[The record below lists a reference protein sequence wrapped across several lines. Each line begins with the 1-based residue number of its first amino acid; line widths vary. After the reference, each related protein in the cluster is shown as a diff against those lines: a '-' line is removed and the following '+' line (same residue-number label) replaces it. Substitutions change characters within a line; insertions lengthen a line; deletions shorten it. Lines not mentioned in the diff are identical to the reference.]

1 MRYVLAYFS
10 VLFAFLAL
18 DASWLVA
25 AGGKIFKSQL
35 GPLLRDQPDLKVA
48 AAFYLIYAAGMLV
61 LAVAPAVEGGSL
73 MAAGWRGAVLGL
85 VAYATF
91 DLTALS
97 IIKGWTVTVALV
109 DLAWGTIA
117 TAIAC
122 IIGFLVL
129 RYFSTA
135 GAGLS

>member
-61 LAVAPAVEGGSL
+61 LATYQGLRS
-73 MAAGWRGAVLGL
+73 L
-85 VAYATF
+85 VASRGPGRISSGEPAAKAQVRA
-91 DLTALS
+91 ALD
-97 IIKGWTVTVALV
+97 AN
-109 DLAWGTIA
+109 
-117 TAIAC
+117 
-122 IIGFLVL
+122 
-129 RYFSTA
+129 RH
-135 GAGLS
+135 